1 MRLIIHTALVGLFTL
16 AALPVGAGDDSYR
29 VVTWSSLSDRQWSP
43 LVQLAHEA
51 EGKRWKHAE
60 SSRVVVH
67 AGTREELTRLME
79 EAHYAWDAA
88 GRQLALP
95 ELTNRVR
102 LVCIY
107 DASTWARLGREGGVR
122 PDGLA
127 LQSGRDILV
136 KSEPDTPL
144 RADRVAHEMIHFR
157 LREAYGNH
165 LPLWLEE
172 GMATRMGIGISRNF
186 ANQRGI
192 RLTGEMPAIP
202 AAALL
207 SPAQL
212 FDDAG
217 YPESPASAQAF
228 ARQAAELVGELE
240 SRVGGSRWPEAI
252 REIGAGGDWRKVLS
266 SGYGVA
272 MDDVQ
277 QLGAVAAQRA
287 QQLWRF

>member
-1 MRLIIHTALVGLFTL
+1 MRIFLHIALVGLL
-16 AALPVGAGDDSYR
+16 ALTVLPVEAGDDSYR

-67 AGTREELTRLME
+67 ASTREELTRLME
-79 EAHYAWDAA
+79 EAFYAWDAA

-95 ELTNRVR
+95 EPTNRVR

-107 DASTWARLGREGGVR
+107 EATTWDRLGREGGVR

-127 LQSGRDILV
+127 LQSGRDILL
-136 KSEPDTPL
+136 KSERDKPL
-144 RADRVAHEMIHFR
+144 RADRVAHEIVHFR

-172 GMATRMGIGISRNF
+172 GLATRMGIGISRDF
-186 ANQRGI
+186 ANQRDI
-192 RLTGEMPAIP
+192 RLTGEMPAI
-202 AAALL
+202 AEAALL
-207 SPAQL
+207 VPEQL
-212 FDDAG
+212 LDDAG

-228 ARQAAELVGELE
+228 ARQAAELVGVLE
-240 SRVGGSRWPEAI
+240 SRVGALRWPDAI
-252 REIGAGGDWRKVLS
+252 REIGEGGDWRKVLA

-272 MDDVQ
+272 VNEVQ
-277 QLGAVAAQRA
+277 QLGVVAAQRA
-287 QQLWRF
+287 MQPWRF